1 MGPARARRP
10 ARTRNDTRLQRLI
23 AVSARL
29 HSSRSIKDAH
39 AQLVH
44 GAIELSGAQR
54 ALLVRQTPNG
64 RDITA
69 LHLPAG
75 EDPSTLLSAIGTWLD
90 DAQRSRAAR
99 LRHGPAGAPAC
110 DQRSCV
116 VAPLLA
122 NGEVVAYL
130 YADVDGRA
138 GRFDDV
144 DRDLLV
150 AFAVQGAHTLA
161 HQSAV
166 DRLAT
171 ENVQRDAELAVINSI
186 QQGISRALDF
196 QATVDLV
203 GDKLRGVFASDD
215 LMITWRDG
223 HTEAANLLYVVQHGQ
238 RLSLPPVKAA
248 REGRFFQALLAN
260 QPVLANSRD
269 EMDAWGLRTLT
280 GLEPS
285 TATLTV
291 PVFIGDQLTGGI
303 TLDSHDATRKFG
315 IDDVR
320 LLQTVAATMGIG
332 LENARLFNETKEA
345 LERQTATANV
355 CSGRSVD
362 RPLTSPP
369 CSKR

>member
-10 ARTRNDTRLQRLI
+10 ARARSDTRLQRLI

-29 HSSRSIKDAH
+29 HSSRSTKDAH

-44 GAIELSGAQR
+44 GAIELSRAQR

-64 RDITA
+64 RDISA

-75 EDPSTLLSAIGTWLD
+75 EDGPALLSAIGTWLD

-99 LRHGPAGAPAC
+99 LRHGPAAAPAS

-116 VAPLLA
+116 VAPLLV

-130 YADVDGRA
+130 YADVDGSA
-138 GRFDDV
+138 GRFNDV
-144 DRDLLV
+144 DRDLL
-150 AFAVQGAHTLA
+150 AALAVQGAHALT
-161 HQSAV
+161 HQSAI

-171 ENVQRDAELAVINSI
+171 ENVQRDAELTVINSI
-186 QQGISRALDF
+186 QQGISRAFDF

-215 LMITWRDG
+215 LMIAWHDAQADVAR
-223 HTEAANLLYVVQHGQ
+223 LLYVVQHGQ

-248 REGRFFQALLAN
+248 PEGRFFQALLAN

-269 EMDAWGLRTLT
+269 EMDAWGLRTPP

-291 PVFIGDQLTGGI
+291 PVFVGDQLTGGI
-303 TLDSHDATRKFG
+303 TL
-315 IDDVR
+315 
-320 LLQTVAATMGIG
+320 
-332 LENARLFNETKEA
+332 
-345 LERQTATANV
+345 
-355 CSGRSVD
+355 CSAPN
-362 RPLTSPP
+362 RP
-369 CSKR
+369 